1 METIRRNLALA
12 DMDIRTDE
20 RGRRRIFS
28 IKFVSKEGKV
38 YFMPQAYA
46 CGAGRMNMKEYQL
59 RGVQPCDCK
68 GNPEGHPYPVD
79 IYNPQIQISAESET
93 KRSIFR
99 EKDKTKRS
107 KKESAQHSKSRNKS
121 FVMTSVSA
129 L

>member
-46 CGAGRMNMKEYQL
+46 CGEGIPAPGRAAL
-59 RGVQPCDCK
+59 RLQGKSGRTPLPC
-68 GNPEGHPYPVD
+68 GY
-79 IYNPQIQISAESET
+79 
-93 KRSIFR
+93 
-99 EKDKTKRS
+99 
-107 KKESAQHSKSRNKS
+107 
-121 FVMTSVSA
+121 
-129 L
+129 

>member
-59 RGVQPCDCK
+59 RAALRLQRKSGRTPLPC
-68 GNPEGHPYPVD
+68 GY
-79 IYNPQIQISAESET
+79 
-93 KRSIFR
+93 
-99 EKDKTKRS
+99 
-107 KKESAQHSKSRNKS
+107 
-121 FVMTSVSA
+121 
-129 L
+129 

>member
-46 CGAGRMNMKEYQL
+46 CGAGRQCLYRNHSNGASGSFYQNW
-59 RGVQPCDCK
+59 R
-68 GNPEGHPYPVD
+68 HYYP
-79 IYNPQIQISAESET
+79 S
-93 KRSIFR
+93 
-99 EKDKTKRS
+99 
-107 KKESAQHSKSRNKS
+107 
-121 FVMTSVSA
+121 
-129 L
+129 

>member
-59 RGVQPCDCK
+59 RGVQPLRLQ
-68 GNPEGHPYPVD
+68 G
-79 IYNPQIQISAESET
+79 
-93 KRSIFR
+93 
-99 EKDKTKRS
+99 
-107 KKESAQHSKSRNKS
+107 KSGR
-121 FVMTSVSA
+121 TP
-129 L
+129 LPCGY

>member
-79 IYNPQIQISAESET
+79 IWGIE
-93 KRSIFR
+93 RSGFFNGR
-99 EKDKTKRS
+99 EKWAKGFENQR
-107 KKESAQHSKSRNKS
+107 
-121 FVMTSVSA
+121 V
-129 L
+129 